1 MKVNNYRNKNYIRG
15 QAGKALDFESN
26 IKVAQHIYSMDAIRK
41 DHKPDKLIEDIA
53 GYLYYQMIEDI
64 DDYNERIRD
73 FESVICRNVFVD
85 AIKDDLKNLLEK

>member
-1 MKVNNYRNKNYIRG
+1 MKDINYRNKKYIRG

-26 IKVAQHIYSMDAIRK
+26 IKVAQHMYSMEASK
-41 DHKPDKLIEDIA
+41 KNCKTDKVIEDIA